1 MQDAHRCHDVFLGH
15 KAGDRRDG
23 GLPVAKSKR
32 CQDWGAG
39 IADSRQHT
47 FARIHH
53 FKRCLLYTS
62 GAVIAVA
69 LIALIVWLMAR
80 KGYDPSKKKETLSAV
95 EANS

>member
-1 MQDAHRCHDVFLGH
+1 MAFNLLCAPCFAAIGAIKREMGNAKWTWAAIGYQTLLAYVVAFIIFQLGSVFVLGQPF
-15 KAGDRRDG
+15 G
-23 GLPVAKSKR
+23 V
-32 CQDWGAG
+32 
-39 IADSRQHT
+39 
-47 FARIHH
+47 
-53 FKRCLLYTS
+53 

>member
-1 MQDAHRCHDVFLGH
+1 MNPTPSVTIHSKNQPTSLSDNRNSSVLCPFIIFQLGSVFVLGQPF
-15 KAGDRRDG
+15 G
-23 GLPVAKSKR
+23 V
-32 CQDWGAG
+32 
-39 IADSRQHT
+39 
-47 FARIHH
+47 
-53 FKRCLLYTS
+53 